1 MFHSLLVGVAD
12 QLADKVETS
21 NLFLLQFQIFTSIFT
36 SIKST
41 AFGIIISPCHPRP
54 TKGILVAITV
64 MKSTFASSGS
74 PAM

>member
-1 MFHSLLVGVAD
+1 MFHSLLVGVAV
-12 QLADKVETS
+12 QLADMETS
-21 NLFLLQFQIFTSIFT
+21 NLFLLQFQIFT